1 MKISPSTAEISILRN
16 GRENLRLLRTHVE
29 GRNVPLDFSTM
40 FQQFEEYDALLSEQ
54 SGRHLR
60 EARVFEIGYGARPW
74 RLIGLI
80 SMGMDASGVDAEV
93 PFLSGSCQ
101 EILAAFRQN
110 GLERTLKSLLRYMLV
125 DKREQSALA
134 HELRQQGQGLRIDKP
149 RFLVSDAATLD
160 FPDNH
165 FDLIF
170 SEDVFE
176 HVARASLEA
185 LVPKM
190 ARWLEPDGLALIRPN
205 IFTGILGGHIAEWG
219 YPSVLDPAQRRKSS
233 PWEHLR
239 ARRFPPNTFLNE
251 LRRSE
256 YRGLFSQVFAI
267 TKEVVLLPDLGRE
280 YLTGDVARELGAY
293 PEEELFSN
301 KVLFVLRPIKRTN
314 RV

>member
-1 MKISPSTAEISILRN
+1 
-16 GRENLRLLRTHVE
+16 
-29 GRNVPLDFSTM
+29 
-40 FQQFEEYDALLSEQ
+40 
-54 SGRHLR
+54 
-60 EARVFEIGYGARPW
+60 
-74 RLIGLI
+74 
-80 SMGMDASGVDAEV
+80 MGMDASGVDAEV
-93 PFLSGSCQ
+93 PFLSGRWQ

-110 GLERTLKSLLRYMLV
+110 GLERTLKSFLRYMLV

-134 HELRQQGQGLRIDKP
+134 HELRHQGHGLRIDKP

-190 ARWLEPDGLALIRPN
+190 ARWLKPDGLALIRPN
-205 IFTGILGGHIAEWG
+205 IFTGILGGHLAEWG

-256 YRGLFSQVFAI
+256 YRELFSQEFAI
-267 TKEVVLLPDLGRE
+267 VKEVVLLPDLGRE
-280 YLTGDVARELGAY
+280 YLTGDVARELDAY

-314 RV
+314 LV